1 MRISKPLT
9 GISESQ
15 IMPMNLIQ
23 VQAEGNQFTLPIGAR
38 SMVPHFPRDMVPLL
52 RCNTDAGELTL
63 AEELRTDADGVLDAV
78 LRCKICRAE
87 YRIADGIA
95 LLLPGQLSSEAS
107 HEMRIRDTIDYRCT
121 NSSPFVPPPDGW
133 RSLLSDILEV
143 PAHLDELQTTPS
155 SLVLELAC
163 GDGRFTTL
171 IAQTGA
177 RVLAVD
183 FSINALRLLAERLPP
198 GAQVGRVQADINQL
212 HLASRA
218 FDRALTLTPLVSRDE
233 RMNMYRTIALALTDD
248 GRYVGSFEHDDL
260 NRRLLGLPLAR
271 RYSKDGILIEHL
283 TTKTLRREAAPYF
296 SKLRVRPIR
305 ARVPLFTKLPPA
317 LASPLLRLV
326 AVLPFVRHFGE
337 LLLLTAQNPV
347 RLPLE
352 GEHRSGSR
360 IAKGVYRFYMSKK
373 NKKASWG
380 EEMI

>member
-1 MRISKPLT
+1 
-9 GISESQ
+9 
-15 IMPMNLIQ
+15 MPMNRIQ
-23 VQAEGNQFTLPIGAR
+23 VRADRKLFTLSIEAP
-38 SMVPHFPRDMVPLL
+38 SSVPPFPRDMVPLL
-52 RCNTDAGELTL
+52 RCNTDAGELAL
-63 AEELRTDADGVLDAV
+63 AEELRAAADGVFDAV
-78 LRCKICRAE
+78 LRCKICRDE

-95 LLLPGQLSSEAS
+95 LLLPDQLSSEAR
-107 HEMRIRDTIDYRCT
+107 HEMGIRDTIDYDCR
-121 NSSPFVPPPDGW
+121 NPSPFVPPPDGW

-143 PAHLDELQTTPS
+143 PAHLNELQNTPS

-177 RVLAVD
+177 RILAVD
-183 FSINALRLLAERLPP
+183 FSINALRLLAERIPP
-198 GAQVGRVQADINQL
+198 GAQVGRVHADINQL
-212 HLASRA
+212 HLASRV

-248 GRYVGSFEHDDL
+248 GRYVASFEHDDL

-305 ARVPLFTKLPPA
+305 ARVPLVTKLPLA
-317 LASPLLRLV
+317 LANPLLRLV
-326 AVLPFVRHFGE
+326 AVLPFVRNFGE

-347 RLPLE
+347 RLQVE
-352 GEHRSGSR
+352 GEHRSGNR
-360 IAKGVYRFYMSKK
+360 LAKGVYRFYMSKK

-380 EEMI
+380 EEAV